1 MHGIKKLS
9 KASDDTVRYIS
20 RQKVSWSG
28 RRGLKTLEIDSG
40 HENKKIGSHPKSLRS
55 FLKILCVVDDSICV
69 VEGTSRALRED
80 AFGDLAW
87 LAITYSD

>member
-1 MHGIKKLS
+1 MDL
-9 KASDDTVRYIS
+9 
-20 RQKVSWSG
+20 
-28 RRGLKTLEIDSG
+28 G
-40 HENKKIGSHPKSLRS
+40 HKNEKIAFYPRSLRA